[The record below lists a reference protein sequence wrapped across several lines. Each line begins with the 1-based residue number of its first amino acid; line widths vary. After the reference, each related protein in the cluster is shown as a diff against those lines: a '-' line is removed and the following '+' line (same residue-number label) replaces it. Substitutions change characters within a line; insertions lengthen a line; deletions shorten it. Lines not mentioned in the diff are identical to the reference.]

1 MPGADFPELYSEKL
15 SLTKCID
22 SPYDLILNLL
32 LNMFFPVR
40 YHYFDRKYMPSSFRS
55 VNLFGFFLFLFRYL
69 LVLISKGLSA
79 S

>member
-40 YHYFDRKYMPSSFRS
+40 YHHFNRKYMPSFFRL
-55 VNLFGFFLFLFRYL
+55 VNLFRFFLFLFRYL
-69 LVLISKGLSA
+69 SVLISKGLST

>member
-55 VNLFGFFLFLFRYL
+55 SFIWFL
-69 LVLISKGLSA
+69 LVSVLLSFCFNI
-79 S
+79 